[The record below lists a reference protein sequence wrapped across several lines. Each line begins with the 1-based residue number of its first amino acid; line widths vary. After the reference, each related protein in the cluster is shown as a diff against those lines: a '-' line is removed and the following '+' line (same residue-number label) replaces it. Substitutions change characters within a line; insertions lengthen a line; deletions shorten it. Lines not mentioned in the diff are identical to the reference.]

1 MWPLPPPPQSG
12 SLKVTYDAVS
22 LPWSLKNFHQTEH
35 NSQLLGCVYFPV
47 DREEGNQ
54 NENTGEF
61 FFSPEWSN
69 NKEDA
74 REKKWIKHRKIIYKL
89 KISKDYK

>member
-1 MWPLPPPPQSG
+1 M
-12 SLKVTYDAVS
+12 
-22 LPWSLKNFHQTEH
+22 EH

-54 NENTGEF
+54 NENTREF
-61 FFSPEWSN
+61 FFPPEWSN

-74 REKKWIKHRKIIYKL
+74 REKKMNKTQRYNLQAKDL
-89 KISKDYK
+89 KRL